1 MMPVVALA
9 ALVAVTSAAP
19 DRDPDVVRKSFVI
32 LKSTPSYAEAR
43 AFAAAAAEQLAI
55 RLDLRDLSPD
65 GTMGLTFSQDACT
78 NEFGEFPCYV
88 PRGRWDDGVYVSIE
102 HTSSYVGFEE
112 GMYIVVLAS
121 GPPRDRAIGAALRR
135 AKGQY
140 PDAVVK
146 TAPVYLGCIH

>member
-1 MMPVVALA
+1 MIPVVALA

-19 DRDPDVVRKSFVI
+19 ERDPDVVRKSFVI

-43 AFAAAAAEQLAI
+43 ALAAAAAEQLAI
-55 RLDLRDLSPD
+55 RLDLRDLRPD
-65 GTMGLTFSQDACT
+65 GTMGLTFSQDACD

-88 PRGRWDDGVYVSIE
+88 PRGRWDDGVYVSVE
-102 HTSSYVGFEE
+102 HSSSYLGFDE
-112 GMYIVVLAS
+112 GLYIVVLAS
-121 GPPRDRAIGAALRR
+121 GSPRDRAIGAALRR